1 MRGYNSVLEQLKQLT
16 KGRKMQLGKYE
27 LIEQLGQGGFGIVYK
42 AEDLTL
48 GRMVAL
54 KVLHPQLTIDP
65 RFIENFKHEARH
77 MAKVSHANVVSIYEI
92 GEVEGRIFIAMQYLP
107 GGNLEQKIKN
117 NGPIPF
123 PKALEVARQIA
134 KGLEAGHRKNMI
146 HRDVKP
152 ANILFDEDGDALI
165 GDFGVAHTV
174 QLSSMGT
181 MSQTGVGVG
190 TLNYRPPELWNGTPP
205 PSQAT
210 DQYSLAC
217 VFYEMLSGKQL
228 FDGDTTEQ
236 VLVKHLIREP
246 EFGELEPEGLKGILS
261 RAVAKKAEE
270 RFGSL
275 SELIETLTHLSDPPS
290 PQPEPIK
297 LDPEENESVGQSIDT
312 SLTLNVSEE
321 DHQLLPQTENLDD
334 IEDAQ
339 KLVDSKDQNLMVEE
353 VRVEHISLGQ
363 DDEFDEKEV
372 HIWKIG
378 GDFLSTADISDSI
391 VETQSSDTSNDNS
404 MIIWFLVLVI
414 ILSIFT
420 IIYLPAVRGYY
431 GDGAITLLIF
441 CLLLI
446 PIVLAISRQQNNKPS
461 LVGSSPNIYQV
472 DSPRTVAFEP
482 SGTRLAIGERNG
494 QIDIIEQ
501 QDCLIISGHTGSVN
515 LLVFS
520 REGSYLLSG
529 SSDKTIRKWSLR
541 GEVITNEVVNLEDA
555 PTCLAISP
563 DDGYYVCGCKDGR
576 VVLLDLQVNKVLMDF
591 VGHAG
596 SITGV
601 SIIADGQQLVTSS
614 EDGTVKVWD
623 VSTGSLTTTLVTLSS
638 PIIDVVFSPD
648 SAFFAV
654 VSKDGVITI
663 YETESYSLV
672 QSIAAGI
679 VYNNNLKFSPD
690 NKFLAFASFDKII
703 TIYQVDNWK
712 ELKQLSGHSFH
723 INTIDFSP
731 DGRKLASSS
740 FDGTVRIW
748 DISSLYQ
755 LER

>member
-123 PKALEVARQIA
+123 PKALEIARQIA

-321 DHQLLPQTENLDD
+321 DHQLLSQTENLDD

-339 KLVDSKDQNLMVEE
+339 KLVNSEDQDLMVEE

-378 GDFLSTADISDSI
+378 GDFLSIADISDSL
-391 VETQSSDTSNDNS
+391 EEAQSSKTRNDNS
-404 MIIWFLVLVI
+404 ALIWFLLLGI
-414 ILSIFT
+414 ILI
-420 IIYLPAVRGYY
+420 
-431 GDGAITLLIF
+431 
-441 CLLLI
+441 
-446 PIVLAISRQQNNKPS
+446 IVLGIDFNDPNDPKPILFISFLFLISIVAAISPKQNKKPS
-461 LVGSSPNIYQV
+461 VIVSSPNIYQV

-541 GEVITNEVVNLEDA
+541 GEVITNEVVNLEDE
-555 PTCLAISP
+555 PSCLAISP
-563 DDGYYVCGCKDGR
+563 DNAYYVCGCQDGR
-576 VVLLDLQVNKVLMDF
+576 VVLLDLQVNKVSMEF
-591 VGHAG
+591 VAHAG

-614 EDGTVKVWD
+614 EDGTVKVWE

-690 NKFLAFASFDKII
+690 NKFLAFASFDKLI
-703 TIYQVDNWK
+703 TIYQIDNWK
-712 ELKQLSGHSFH
+712 ELKQLSGHSFQ

-731 DGRKLASSS
+731 DGKQIASSS

-755 LER
+755 VVE